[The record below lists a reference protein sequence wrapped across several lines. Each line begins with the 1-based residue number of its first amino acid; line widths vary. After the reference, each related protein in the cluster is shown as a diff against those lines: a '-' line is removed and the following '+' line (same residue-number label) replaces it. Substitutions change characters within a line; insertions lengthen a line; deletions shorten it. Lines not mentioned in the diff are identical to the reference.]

1 MQRPPRTW
9 LQVTPVNERHTCA
22 DHEPELSALLDGQ
35 LAEPAAARLRAHLVD
50 CPGCLAELEGI
61 RRARSLLRSLPVR
74 AVPAGLFTQSAVEGL
89 YVSPPPRRIQR
100 SAMGLR
106 PLLVAMLVA
115 AVVVVTAVFAL
126 GGIDSQSALVAVD
139 VPRLVAHHLD
149 AADDRGE
156 VVPMASERLVLEW
169 PGGPA
174 EPATVSRS
182 AVVSAPQPDVEGPT
196 VLSDKYE
203 VAVGSTEQIM
213 DRRCVRLDVRIATT
227 GELREQVW
235 IDDASGVFLRR
246 ETYSSGERARTVAY
260 LSLDLDGPSPQATST
275 PGPITVSSPAQLGA
289 LRTAGWSLPTEL
301 ARGYTLEATSVHSST
316 PGMPLQ
322 AIYSD
327 GLYTVSLFVQPGQ
340 PDLSALPTDMAQVAE
355 LTDRRAYA
363 MSGLPAGIVWGS
375 EHHTLTML
383 GDAPRDDLLAIATA
397 LPADRPTSP
406 SARFGRGMRRVIDA
420 SRATISATTVDP

>member
-1 MQRPPRTW
+1 MT
-9 LQVTPVNERHTCA
+9 LVNERHTCA

-35 LAEPAAARLRAHLVD
+35 LAKPAAARLRAHLVD

-89 YVSPPPRRIQR
+89 YVSQPPRLMRR
-100 SAMGLR
+100 SAWGLR

-115 AVVVVTAVFAL
+115 AVIVVFASD
-126 GGIDSQSALVAVD
+126 GVGSQSALVAVD
-139 VPRLVAHHLD
+139 VPTLVEHHLD

-156 VVPMASERLVLEW
+156 VVRLAGERLVLEW

-182 AVVSAPQPDVEGPT
+182 DVVSSPQPDVAGPIA
-196 VLSDKYE
+196 LSEKYE
-203 VAVGSTEQIM
+203 VAVRSSEQIM
-213 DRRCVRLDVRIATT
+213 DRRCVRVDVRMATT
-227 GELREQVW
+227 GELREQIWV
-235 IDDASGVFLRR
+235 DDASGVFLRR
-246 ETYSSGERARTVAY
+246 ETYSSGQRARTVAY
-260 LSLDLDGPSPQATST
+260 LSLDLGGQSPQTTST
-275 PGPITVSSPAQLGA
+275 PRPIALSSPAQLGA
-289 LRTAGWSLPTEL
+289 LRTAGWSLPMEL

-322 AIYSD
+322 AMYSD

-363 MSGLPAGIVWGS
+363 MTGLPAGIVWGS
-375 EHHTLTML
+375 EHHTLTLL
-383 GDAPRDDLLAIATA
+383 GDAPQEDLLAIAAA
-397 LPADRPTSP
+397 LPAGRPTSP

-420 SRATISATTVDP
+420 ARATISATTVDV